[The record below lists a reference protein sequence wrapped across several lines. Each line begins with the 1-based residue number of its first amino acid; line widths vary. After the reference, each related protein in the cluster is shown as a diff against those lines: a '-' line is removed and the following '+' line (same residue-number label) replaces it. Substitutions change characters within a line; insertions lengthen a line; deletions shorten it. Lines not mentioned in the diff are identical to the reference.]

1 MRWHDYANRA
11 RIEVPQPIRAA
22 QHPAGCLRGGLSAKC
37 LVTAGWTLK
46 HFLGVFRDKGLD
58 GLNAGT
64 LDRWMESRSTLSLHE
79 AREHL
84 TP

>member
-1 MRWHDYANRA
+1 
-11 RIEVPQPIRAA
+11 
-22 QHPAGCLRGGLSAKC
+22 LSAKC